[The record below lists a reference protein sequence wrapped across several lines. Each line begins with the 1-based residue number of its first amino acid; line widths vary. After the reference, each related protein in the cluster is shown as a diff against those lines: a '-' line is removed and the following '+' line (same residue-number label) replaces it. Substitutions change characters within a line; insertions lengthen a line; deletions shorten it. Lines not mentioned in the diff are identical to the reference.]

1 MSSTIES
8 RRKNF
13 DLSFFKNFPGIFI
26 VTQLACCCI
35 GFFLGVGGHYYKSVQ
50 HVFFLLTTSMASF
63 STTCWIVFHFCEVK
77 SSSVFRG
84 VDWNKV
90 GIIHSAIFGFF
101 VMVGSACMIEVSYA
115 ARSLRAAGVFGFFGF
130 TAFLIH
136 LCWEVTRYL
145 ETTLPKTAAIKVTIS
160 KRFNQPHASTPIKE
174 DEDDDNFLEPII
186 DGSYNRRPESGFF
199 QQKKPNEDIET
210 STSKDYSKINRISTQ
225 SRDSFDSE
233 ESNSEINPKNKKNS
247 YNL

>member
-1 MSSTIES
+1 M
-8 RRKNF
+8 
-13 DLSFFKNFPGIFI
+13 L
-26 VTQLACCCI
+26 CI
-35 GFFLGVGGHYYKSVQ
+35 GFFLGVGGHYSKSGH

-77 SSSVFRG
+77 SSSIFRG
-84 VDWNKV
+84 VDWNK
-90 GIIHSAIFGFF
+90 A
-101 VMVGSACMIEVSYA
+101 
-115 ARSLRAAGVFGFFGF
+115 VFGFFGF

-186 DGSYNRRPESGFF
+186 DGSYNRRPESGLF
-199 QQKKPNEDIET
+199 QQVIK
-210 STSKDYSKINRISTQ
+210 
-225 SRDSFDSE
+225 
-233 ESNSEINPKNKKNS
+233 
-247 YNL
+247 